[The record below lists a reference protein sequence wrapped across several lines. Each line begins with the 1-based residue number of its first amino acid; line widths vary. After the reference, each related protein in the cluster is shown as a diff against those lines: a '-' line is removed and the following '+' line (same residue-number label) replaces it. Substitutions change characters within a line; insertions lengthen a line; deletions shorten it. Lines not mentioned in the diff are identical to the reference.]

1 MLEDPLDF
9 GLGIA
14 RVLVETVARILPA
27 VGGDVERL
35 AVLQPYHELLVGH
48 LLYGGKHPIVEAAGL
63 LEVVLDEHHTCPDL
77 EAKHGLDGVEMVGE
91 VPRDDSVVVLISP
104 RKSLKRLAVDLIGT
118 GIVRGQ
124 RHVAFTL
131 DRVEGRVDAPT

>member
-14 RVLVETVARILPA
+14 CVLVEPVARILPA

-35 AVLQPYHELLVGH
+35 AVLQPYDELLVGH
-48 LLYGGKHPIVEAAGL
+48 LFYGGEHPIVEAAL

-77 EAKHGLDGVEMVGE
+77 EAEHGLDGVEVVGE
-91 VPRDDSVVVLISP
+91 VPRDDGVVVLISP
-104 RKSLKRLAVDLIGT
+104 RKGLKCLAVNLIGT

-124 RHVAFTL
+124 RHVAVTL